1 MVLWPARVKSYGP
14 AIPAQPSK
22 DRKKSYICLE
32 TGLLMRHK
40 IFVMAALLLAA
51 VGFRSEGQARLEGWD
66 ADRIDSRLHEGRWPA
81 GWIAVPDMVENEYT
95 VCHFRKTFAIN
106 AVPDS
111 FIVHVSADNRYKLY
125 VNGNP
130 VGLGPEYGDVYNWN
144 YSTYDIGPFLRP
156 GKNTV
161 AAVVWNF
168 ASDRPLAQM
177 SFGKTGFIMQGNTGA
192 EDIVNTDGSWLCFHD
207 KAYSPYRQPVSGYF
221 AAGACEQFISSEY
234 PWGWERPDYDD
245 SAWQKARVLIQ
256 GAAKGAR
263 DYPGWQ
269 LVPSPVR
276 QMEME
281 LFRMPEVR
289 RSTVRPADADRTDK
303 MEVPA
308 GFLDGTGPL
317 VIPPHT
323 EAEILI
329 DNTVLVTGYPTV
341 VFSGGA
347 GAEIGLKYA
356 ESLYMN
362 GSWNDKG
369 NRNEVEG
376 KHFIG
381 YADRIVAD
389 GGQSRSFS
397 PLWWRTW
404 RYLLLTVRT
413 ETEPVVIDDLYGV
426 SSMYPLHCESVFSA
440 PELADAGRMIET
452 GWRTA
457 RLCAADTYMDCPYY
471 EQLQYF
477 GDTRIQAMITMY
489 NTRND
494 EMVRYAIEQGFRSM
508 VPDGITMSRYPSSLH
523 QFIPPF
529 SLWWIC
535 MCHDYWMYRGDPA
548 FLKSMLPATRSIL
561 SWYETF
567 LRPDMSLDRI
577 PFWFFMD
584 WCGTSNGEPVRE
596 KDGNSIIQDLQYV
609 LALSAAAEMEEAF
622 GQPALARHYSETA
635 DAVRRTVKDKYW
647 DNAKGLFADTFSHE
661 SFSQHGNILAI
672 LSGVVSGKEEGILFD
687 RLLKDKSIWQCTL
700 YYRYYLLRAMKLS
713 GRGDMIYDEL
723 QPWRDQL
730 ALGLTT
736 WAEKPEP
743 SRSDCHAWSSS
754 LNVEFFRTVLG
765 IESAAPG
772 FSEVVIAPYPGVL
785 KKASGEIP
793 HPDGKVSV
801 SYSVS
806 GDGRLSAEISIPE
819 TVSGTFVWKGR
830 TYRLKGGLNT
840 IVAR

>member
-1 MVLWPARVKSYGP
+1 MECSSALVVYGFIGYLWLKNNRDMVHRIQILGIV
-14 AIPAQPSK
+14 
-22 DRKKSYICLE
+22 
-32 TGLLMRHK
+32 
-40 IFVMAALLLAA
+40 LLAA
-51 VGFRSEGQARLEGWD
+51 AVAGFHAGGQNRLEGWN
-66 ADRIDSRLHEGRWPA
+66 AAMIDGRLQEGRWPA
-81 GWIAVPDMVENEYT
+81 HWISVQDMSENEYA
-95 VCHFRKTFAIN
+95 VCHFRKTFDLEH
-106 AVPDS
+106 VPES

-125 VNGNP
+125 VNGRF

-144 YSTYDIGPFLRP
+144 YTTYDLKPYLKQGE
-156 GKNTV
+156 NTV

-168 ASDRPLAQM
+168 AASRPLAQM
-177 SFGKTGFIMQGNTGA
+177 SFGKTGFIMQGNTPE
-192 EDIVNTDGSWLCFHD
+192 EDIVNTDGSWLGFHD
-207 KAYSPYRQPVSGYF
+207 RSYSPYMQPVSGYY
-221 AAGACEQFISSEY
+221 AAGACEQFTASGY
-234 PWGWERPDYDD
+234 PWGWESPDYDD
-245 SAWQKARVLIQ
+245 SAWPAARTLIQ
-256 GAAKGAR
+256 GAAKGAK

-276 QMEME
+276 QME
-281 LFRMPEVR
+281 LKPFRMPEIIRGTGRICDRESMADVEVS
-289 RSTVRPADADRTDK
+289 ST
-303 MEVPA
+303 
-308 GFLDGTGPL
+308 GFLAGTQPL
-317 VIPPHT
+317 VIPPDT
-323 EAEILI
+323 EAELLI
-329 DNTVLVTGYPTV
+329 DNSVLVTGYPTIE
-341 VFSGGA
+341 FSGGT
-347 GAEIGLKYA
+347 GAEMQLQYA
-356 ESLYMN
+356 ESLYKE

-369 NRNEVEG
+369 DRNEVDG

-381 YADRIVAD
+381 YADRILPD
-389 GGQSRSFS
+389 GGPDRAFT

-404 RYLLLTVRT
+404 RYVLLKIRT
-413 ETEPVVIDDLYGV
+413 ADEPLVIDDLYAV
-426 SSMYPLHCESVFSA
+426 SSMYPLERESSFSA
-440 PELADAGRMIET
+440 PGIEDAGRMIEI

-477 GDTRIQAMITMY
+477 GDTRIQAMITLF

-535 MCHDYWMYRGDPA
+535 MCHDYWMYRGDSA
-548 FLKSMLPATRSIL
+548 FLKTMLPATRSIL

-584 WCGTSNGEPVRE
+584 WCGTPDGEPVRE
-596 KDGNSIIQDLQYV
+596 KDGNSIVQDLQYV
-609 LALSAAAEMEEAF
+609 LALSAAADMEAAF
-622 GQPALARHYSETA
+622 GQKALAEHYSEIA
-635 DAVRRTVKDKYW
+635 DAIRKTVKDKYW
-647 DNAKGLFADTFSHE
+647 DDAKGLFADTFNRDSY
-661 SFSQHGNILAI
+661 SQHGNILAI
-672 LSGVVSGKEEGILFD
+672 LAGVVSGEDAGALFD
-687 RLLKDKSIWQCTL
+687 RLLADSSIWQCTL
-700 YYRYYLLRAMKLS
+700 YYRYYLMQAMRLA
-713 GRGDMIYDEL
+713 GRGDDLQDEL

-754 LNVEFFRTVLG
+754 LNVEFFRTLLG

-772 FSEVVIAPYPGVL
+772 FSEVRIAPALGSL
-785 KKASGEIP
+785 KEASGEIP

-806 GDGRLSAEISIPE
+806 DDGRLTAEISIPE
-819 TVSGTFVWKGR
+819 AVAGTFVWKGR
-830 TYRLKGGLNT
+830 TYRLKGGANT
-840 IVAR
+840 VTAR